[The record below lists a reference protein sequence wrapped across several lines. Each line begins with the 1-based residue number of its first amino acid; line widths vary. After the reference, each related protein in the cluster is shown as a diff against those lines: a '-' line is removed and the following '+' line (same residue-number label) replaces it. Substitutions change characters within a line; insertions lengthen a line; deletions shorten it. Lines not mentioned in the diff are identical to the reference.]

1 MPVTPPPP
9 VVGAAPVAPAPP
21 PVVRAAPVASA
32 PVVAAPRVPAPVPMS
47 AQAERQDFVPVVEV
61 PPPAPAVPVVSSTTA
76 QVSWVGA
83 HGGAGVTSLATAL
96 GGADVGTRWPDPAR
110 GEPGRIMVVARTNAA
125 GIQAASAVL
134 DALRVGSHP
143 DGLQLLGV
151 VLVADAPGRLP
162 LPLAQRAR
170 VLRSAATV
178 HRVPWIP
185 SWRLG
190 SRTAHLPRPV
200 HALGEL
206 ISGLGG

>member
-1 MPVTPPPP
+1 ME
-9 VVGAAPVAPAPP
+9 
-21 PVVRAAPVASA
+21 
-32 PVVAAPRVPAPVPMS
+32 
-47 AQAERQDFVPVVEV
+47 ERRRSVPVVE
-61 PPPAPAVPVVSSTTA
+61 ALLPAVGVPTVSSTTA

-96 GGADVGTRWPDPAR
+96 GGVDVGIRWPDPAR

-125 GIQAASAVL
+125 GIQAASTVL

-143 DGLQLLGV
+143 DGLQMLGV

-162 LPLAQRAR
+162 LSLAQRAR
-170 VLRSAATV
+170 VLGSAVTV

-206 ISGLGG
+206 ISRLGG